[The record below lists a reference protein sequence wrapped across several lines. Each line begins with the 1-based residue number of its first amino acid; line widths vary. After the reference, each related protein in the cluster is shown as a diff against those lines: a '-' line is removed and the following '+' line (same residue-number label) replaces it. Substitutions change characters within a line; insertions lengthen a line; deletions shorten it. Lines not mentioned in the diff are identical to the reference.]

1 MAWCENDSTAPM
13 SDLDVM
19 RQALEDA
26 GITYT
31 LDVHDDAQHGFAPR
45 GPRYDHKASEL
56 HWELVHTLLRR
67 HLCAGRSRA
76 GGAEPRGGRRLLVL
90 LTARHEPG
98 GGARPADPYRHGR
111 LPA

>member
-26 GITYT
+26 GVTYT

-56 HWELVHTLLRR
+56 HWERVHSLLR
-67 HLCAGRSRA
+67 HNLCAARYVA
-76 GGAEPRGGRRLLVL
+76 VGAARRGDGRLLVL
-90 LTARHEPG
+90 LGHRQEAGEGDPG
-98 GGARPADPYRHGR
+98 GGQTRPGGVRS
-111 LPA
+111 

>member
-26 GITYT
+26 GVTYT

-56 HWELVHTLLRR
+56 HWERVHSLLRR
-67 HLCAGRSRA
+67 NIWPARSVA
-76 GGAEPRGGRRLLVL
+76 VGAAQRGDGPLRGPL
-90 LTARHEPG
+90 
-98 GGARPADPYRHGR
+98 GARPGAGETTHGAH
-111 LPA
+111 PTPNKE